1 MISTARKICYS
12 LLRQI
17 EQGRVFSDDALNSEI
32 METVD
37 ARDRHLITEIVY
49 GTLRWQLRLDYLLAG
64 VSSRPWRHVEAGAR
78 ILLRMSLYQMWHMD
92 RIPDH
97 ALVND
102 AVELVKKN
110 LKHGI
115 SRYCN
120 GILRNLA
127 RTRPWEDPGHLED
140 APKWIRVSL
149 PQWLWKRWVMRYG
162 EGAAE
167 EYAVSLNIP
176 PRPVMRIGTEQDAGR
191 YPFKIRPSDLVPGAY
206 LQDCRSDENKRSCT
220 FKIAYQDE
228 ASQLIPHLLGDISG
242 WTVWD
247 ACAAP
252 GGKTAILCDRI
263 GKTGIV
269 VASDRSMKRVRRI
282 VDTLKDY
289 SGVKWSVIVADAVLS
304 APFRRPFDAVVVDAP
319 CSGLGTLRRNPEI
332 KWRFRKSD
340 FSSLQKNQLN
350 ILRSV
355 SENVRS
361 GGKLLYSTCSTEPEE
376 NEQVVEEFLAGNPDF
391 SMEKPL
397 SPKGIRF
404 WTGSDGMVRTFPGTR
419 LWDGFFAATMMRSR

>member
-1 MISTARKICYS
+1 VISPARQIGYS

-17 EQGRVFSDDALNSEI
+17 EQDRVFSDDALNSKI

-37 ARDRHLITEIVY
+37 TRDRHLITEMVY
-49 GTLRWQLRLDYLLAG
+49 GTLRWRLRLDYLLSG
-64 VSSRPWRHVEAGAR
+64 VSSRPWRHVETGAR

-102 AVELVKKN
+102 AVELAKKN

-115 SRYCN
+115 GHYCN
-120 GILRNLA
+120 GILRHLA
-127 RTRPWEDPGHLED
+127 RNRPWTDPGHLED

-149 PQWLWKRWVMRYG
+149 PQWLWKRWVVRYG
-162 EGAAE
+162 ENAAE

-176 PRPVMRIGTEQDAGR
+176 PQPVLRLRTEQDAGR
-191 YPFKIRPSDLVPGAY
+191 CPFKINPSDLVPGAY
-206 LQDCRSDENKRSCT
+206 LQDCRRDENKRNCPFT
-220 FKIAYQDE
+220 IAYQDE
-228 ASQLIPHLLGDISG
+228 ASQLIPHLLGDIRG
-242 WTVWD
+242 LTVWD

-263 GKTGIV
+263 GEAGSV
-269 VASDRSMKRVRRI
+269 VASDRSIKRVRRI

-289 SGVKWSVIVADAVLS
+289 SRMEWSVIVADAGLS

-332 KWRFRKSD
+332 KWRFRKPD
-340 FSSLQKNQLN
+340 LSSLQKNQLN

-376 NEQVVEEFLAGNPDF
+376 NEQVVKKFLAGNPDF
-391 SMEKPL
+391 RIEKPA
-397 SPKGIRF
+397 SPKGILS
-404 WTGSDGMVRTFPGTR
+404 WTGKDGMVRTFPGTR
-419 LWDGFFAATMMRSR
+419 LWDGFFAAIMVRSR